1 MLDSVVMF
9 ILGVLAMAIAVLFYQ
24 FKNIGA
30 MRIYFGTTEGK
41 KVLSGIIGFVAFGV
55 VSALVFVTFTSILFP
70 NYAVADE
77 KKINY
82 LAYGKVYVGLDVPR
96 EQSPQCKSGPYSDK
110 LTSNGGLVINLVQS
124 RDKRFE
130 TNFKYTHHSC
140 AFNAD
145 QHGYDAAGISIEYRL
160 W

>member
-1 MLDSVVMF
+1 MFDSIVMF
-9 ILGVLAMAIAVLFYQ
+9 VLGVLAMAVAVLFYQ

-30 MRIYFGTTEGK
+30 MRIYFRTIEGK
-41 KVLSGIIGFVAFGV
+41 KVLSGIVGFVAFGV
-55 VSALVFVTFTSILFP
+55 VAAFGTAVITLMFFP
-70 NYAVADE
+70 GYAVADE

-96 EQSPQCKSGPYSDK
+96 EQSPQCKSGLYSDR

-124 RDKRFE
+124 RDKQFE